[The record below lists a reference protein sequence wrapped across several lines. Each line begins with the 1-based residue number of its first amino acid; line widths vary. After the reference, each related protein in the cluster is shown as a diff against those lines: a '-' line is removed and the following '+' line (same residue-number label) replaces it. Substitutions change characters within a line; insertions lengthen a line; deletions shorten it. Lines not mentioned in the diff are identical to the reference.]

1 MPASC
6 SETPIFPS
14 SVQGPASGDARV
26 AAGVTGMGSG
36 LNQRIRYLLY
46 CFQQTYGQIAPVG
59 GAPTQLASWN
69 SSTGVWNLPNHGLS
83 TGQPIRFMIGNSGA
97 TNPGSCAVNTVYYAI
112 VVDANNFNTSLTSG
126 GAAVAP
132 TGSFAGE
139 LYVIA
144 LTDPAIYTM
153 ATSGTPPLPAA
164 KLSTLLSLFA
174 QYGASNTW
182 TATQTFNAAVIAN
195 AALTVGGIL
204 GPQAAT
210 APRSKTITATA
221 TTFTIDASAPVW
233 ILDTPFPGSTTSAT
247 MVITIDATTLV
258 PATDQ
263 EIEVICF
270 NLNVENATVQILRN
284 VPTTVELAQFVYPD
298 LVASARFKF
307 SGGKW
312 RQVGQPTGVHSY
324 AASS

>member
-112 VVDANNFNTSLTSG
+112 VVDTNNFNTSLTSG

-221 TTFTIDASAPVW
+221 TTFTIDASTSSLIRMVEPAPARLTLRLAYTVPR
-233 ILDTPFPGSTTSAT
+233 DSTS
-247 MVITIDATTLV
+247 
-258 PATDQ
+258 P
-263 EIEVICF
+263 
-270 NLNVENATVQILRN
+270 
-284 VPTTVELAQFVYPD
+284 
-298 LVASARFKF
+298 ARFLAKA
-307 SGGKW
+307 SRSSQPGGSRIRRSK
-312 RQVGQPTGVHSY
+312 PLALTDFNSHSK
-324 AASS
+324 A